1 MLNNDPSLMRV
12 RILVKAYP
20 QPSQKYGETV
30 CVAAVS
36 EDGSKMYRLYPVRYR
51 RLSKPAQFD
60 RYDLVEIRTEKP
72 RNDPRPESLHVIED
86 SIKVIESGKAISDQS
101 KLRLWRSHVAPS
113 LKALQEE
120 NQTKR
125 RSLGIIRPD
134 PGSVKFFCKKK
145 AEASEQDREISDFV
159 MKQQSLFEEP
169 LNPLRDS
176 DYVFGYRYKS
186 GEFPH
191 EQVIHDWEVQAAYFN
206 FQRLYGDDALAKL
219 KQKYGEELPS
229 HNLHIILGTM
239 LAHPRTFIII
249 GLLRSSISLDD
260 FQRQGDLF

>member
-1 MLNNDPSLMRV
+1 MRV

-36 EDGSKMYRLYPVRYR
+36 EDGSKMYRLYPIRYR
-51 RLSKPAQFD
+51 RLPESAQFD

-72 RNDPRPESLHVIED
+72 RKDPRPESLHVIED
-86 SIKVIESGKAISDQS
+86 SIKVIESGKVISDQS

-134 PGSVKFFCKKK
+134 PGSVKFFCRKR
-145 AEASEQDREISDFV
+145 AEASEQDREISDLV
-159 MKQQSLFEEP
+159 RKQQSLFEEP
-169 LNPLRDS
+169 ISPLHDS
-176 DYVFGYRYKS
+176 GYVFGYRFKS
-186 GEFPH
+186 GGFPH
-191 EQVIHDWEVQAAYFN
+191 EYIIHDWEVQAAYFK
-206 FQRLYGDDALAKL
+206 FQRLYGDEALVKL
-219 KQKYGEELPS
+219 KKKYGEELPS

-239 LAHPRTFIII
+239 LGCPAATFIII